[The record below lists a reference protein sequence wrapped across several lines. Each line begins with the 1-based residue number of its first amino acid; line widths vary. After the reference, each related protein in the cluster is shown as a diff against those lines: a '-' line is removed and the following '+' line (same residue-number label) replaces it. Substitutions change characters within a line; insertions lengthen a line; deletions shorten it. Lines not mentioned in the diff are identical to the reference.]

1 MKNEAFEVEN
11 EAVETS
17 NVTFEMENEA
27 FETSNV
33 APARLPSQA
42 TGPEQTEEQMSE
54 ITLLWHDYETWG
66 LNPRTDRPAQFAAV
80 RTDLALE
87 EVGDPLTF
95 WCRLSSDTL
104 PDPRA
109 VLLTGITPQEA
120 ARKGLHEA
128 DFFRRIEAAL
138 AQPGTCG
145 VGYNSLRFDD
155 EVTRFGFYRNF
166 IDPYAREWQNN
177 CSRWDIIDL
186 LRTAHALRPEGIS
199 WPEQDGCASFRLDL
213 LAAANGITHN
223 AHEALSDVRATL
235 ELARLLRRLQPRL
248 YDYCFSLRQKTEA
261 AKLLNLSSQEIILH
275 VSGMYPAAKGCIAP
289 VMPLLQHPRNK
300 NEIIVYDLRQPP
312 QQLLALTPEEMAENL
327 YARSEEQPEGFER
340 LALKGVHVNKSPVL
354 APLNVLRPEL
364 AAQWQIDLRQAEQ
377 HREQILADKTL
388 TQRLTALYQ
397 SRPDAPPPDADAAL
411 YEGLISDAD
420 RRLCNEVL
428 MKSPAQLA
436 AWQPP
441 FTDERLR
448 TLYFRYRARNW
459 PESLNAKE
467 QAQWR
472 HFCEARL
479 LEGQFSNELTFAR
492 YKQILEELISSGAAE
507 QQPELFRLLADV

>member
-1 MKNEAFEVEN
+1 M
-11 EAVETS
+11 
-17 NVTFEMENEA
+17 
-27 FETSNV
+27 
-33 APARLPSQA
+33 P
-42 TGPEQTEEQMSE
+42 E

-66 LNPRTDRPAQFAAV
+66 LNPRSDRAAQFAAV
-80 RTDLALE
+80 RTNLELE
-87 EVGDPLTF
+87 EIGEPLVL
-95 WCRLSSDTL
+95 WCRLASDAL

-120 ARKGLHEA
+120 ARKGLNEA
-128 DFFRRIEAAL
+128 EFFRRIEAEL
-138 AQPGTCG
+138 ARPGTCG

-166 IDPYAREWQNN
+166 IDPYAREWQNG

-186 LRTAHALRPEGIS
+186 LRTAHALRPEGII
-199 WPEQDGCASFRLDL
+199 WPELEGCVSFRLDL
-213 LAAANGITHN
+213 LAATNDITHD

-248 YDYCFSLRQKTEA
+248 YDYCFNLRQKSEA
-261 AKLLNLSSQEIILH
+261 AKLLDLSRKDIVLH
-275 VSGMYPAAKGCIAP
+275 VSGMYPAVKGCIAP
-289 VMPLLQHPRNK
+289 IMPLLQHPRNK
-300 NEIIVYDLRQPP
+300 SEIIVYNLRQPP
-312 QQLLALTPEEMAENL
+312 QMLLSMTPEEMAENL

-340 LALKGVHVNKSPVL
+340 LALKGAHVNKSPML
-354 APLNVLRPEL
+354 APLNTLRSEL
-364 AAQWQIDLRQAEQ
+364 AAQWQINLRLAER
-377 HREQILADKTL
+377 HREQILADPTL

-411 YEGLISDAD
+411 YEGMISDAD
-420 RRLCNEVL
+420 RRLCNEAL
-428 MKSPAQLA
+428 TKTPAQLA

-441 FTDERLR
+441 FADERLR
-448 TLYFRYRARNW
+448 ALYFRFRARNW

-479 LEGQFSNELTFAR
+479 LEGQFGNELTFSR
-492 YKQILEELISSGAAE
+492 YKQILEELVSSGAAA

>member
-1 MKNEAFEVEN
+1 
-11 EAVETS
+11 
-17 NVTFEMENEA
+17 
-27 FETSNV
+27 
-33 APARLPSQA
+33 
-42 TGPEQTEEQMSE
+42 MSE

-66 LNPRTDRPAQFAAV
+66 LNPRSDRPAQFAAV
-80 RTDLALE
+80 RTNLELE
-87 EVGDPLTF
+87 EIGEPLVL
-95 WCRLSSDTL
+95 WCRLASDAL

-109 VLLTGITPQEA
+109 VLLTGISPQEA
-120 ARKGLHEA
+120 AGKGLNEA
-128 DFFRRIEAAL
+128 EFFRRIEAEL
-138 AQPGTCG
+138 ARPGTCG

-166 IDPYAREWQNN
+166 LDPYAREWQHG

-186 LRTAHALRPEGIS
+186 LRTAHALRPEGIN
-199 WPEQDGCASFRLDL
+199 WPELNGCVSFRLDL
-213 LAAANGITHN
+213 LAAANGIEHD

-248 YDYCFSLRQKTEA
+248 YDYCFNLRQKSEA
-261 AKLLNLSSQEIILH
+261 AKLLDLSRKDIVLH
-275 VSGMYPAAKGCIAP
+275 VSGMYLAAKGCIAP

-300 NEIIVYDLRQPP
+300 SEIIVYDLRQPP
-312 QQLLALTPEEMAENL
+312 QMLLSMTPEEMAENL

-340 LALKGVHVNKSPVL
+340 LPLKGAHVNKSPVL
-354 APLNVLRPEL
+354 APLNTLRPEL
-364 AAQWQIDLRQAEQ
+364 AERWQIDLRLAER

-388 TQRLTALYQ
+388 SRRLAALYQ
-397 SRPDAPPPDADAAL
+397 QKPDLPPPDADAAL
-411 YEGLISDAD
+411 YEGMISDAD
-420 RRLCNEVL
+420 RRLCDESL
-428 MKSPAQLA
+428 TKTPAQLA

-441 FTDERLR
+441 FADERLQ
-448 TLYFRYRARNW
+448 TLYFRFRARNW

-479 LEGQFSNELTFAR
+479 LEGQFGNELTFTR
-492 YKQILEELISSGAAE
+492 YKQILEELISSGAAA